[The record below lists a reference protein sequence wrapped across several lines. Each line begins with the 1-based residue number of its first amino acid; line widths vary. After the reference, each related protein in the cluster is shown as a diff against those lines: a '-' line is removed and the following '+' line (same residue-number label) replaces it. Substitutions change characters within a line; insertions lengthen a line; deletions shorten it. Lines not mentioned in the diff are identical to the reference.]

1 MSEVK
6 NKSEHQNN
14 SATPVQAP
22 KEASSLGETEYVDAR
37 ASTFQYIQLQAA
49 ADDQGKGNRIT
60 QLQSKASQFTTFSR
74 VAQLQAKRDSKM
86 SSAHPHVVQREENKT
101 GLPDSLKSGME
112 SISGF
117 SLDDVKVYRN
127 SDKPAQ
133 LQAYAYAQ
141 GTNIHLGP
149 GQEKHLPHE
158 LGHVVQQKQGV
169 VKATTQ
175 LKGKVSINDDEGLE
189 KEADL
194 LGNKALAFAGNENTT
209 LQKKAIPNINIAQLK
224 KWKDGHELAA
234 SDPDFK
240 QHRPRW
246 VEDVSPPAPAKQ
258 EPAPTPTPT
267 PAPADGGGVGVAPT
281 PPAPAPIP
289 TPAPTNEKTYSDEE
303 RKKVDASIEKI
314 KKESPN
320 IVSDNASELIGGI
333 GDGIKGETTQYTVI
347 KTDEETG
354 APVLDKE
361 GKPEGQDKELDGSN
375 VEEGDYDDAAKA
387 ADILASIGSSL
398 AFMIQL
404 KNLKNQWKGSDNLE
418 RAGLLSEVAE
428 SGMRVGA
435 SVSGAVEKSKEA
447 DKAGSGELAKQ
458 VGEGMG
464 LADGLSA
471 IKNGVQTIYK
481 IYEAYNQAKDA
492 AEFSQDEKTL
502 QKADILKGLVETAGK
517 TVSTIKGIFDILK
530 QGSGPLAAAVPGLG
544 AALSGVELAIGV
556 YEFIKARGIA
566 AEMKKMAEEAIAA
579 KEEENAEVYNHL
591 AKQNKDKATKLGV
604 TIGLDIV
611 SVVGNIL
618 ACIPEAGSQIAGLS
632 LKLIGSGGKALMNGI
647 LFLKQKLNDTAASNP
662 TSTIAQALGNADQS
676 TEKIAERNKKTI
688 DLIAASIEPSNPNI
702 AQELKA
708 KPKEAVKLK
717 ASIIKT
723 EALIKGAGTDPMAV
737 YRKVKES
744 TFDEGMAL
752 IYQNMPKS

>member
-60 QLQSKASQFTTFSR
+60 QLQSKASQFTTFSQ

-101 GLPDSLKSGME
+101 GLPDGLKSGME

-158 LGHVVQQKQGV
+158 LGHVVQQKQGR

-175 LKGKVSINDDEGLE
+175 LKGTVSINDNDGLE
-189 KEADL
+189 TEADL

-258 EPAPTPTPT
+258 EPAPAPAPTPAPGPADAGGLAPAPPVPVPATAPTPT
-267 PAPADGGGVGVAPT
+267 PAPT
-281 PPAPAPIP
+281 I
-289 TPAPTNEKTYSDEE
+289 EKTYSDAD
-303 RKKVDASIEKI
+303 RAKVDAEIARI
-314 KKESPN
+314 NKESPDL
-320 IVSDNASELIGGI
+320 ISDQASELIGSI
-333 GDGIKGETTQYTVI
+333 GDGIKAETTQYTV
-347 KTDEETG
+347 
-354 APVLDKE
+354 
-361 GKPEGQDKELDGSN
+361 KELVDG
-375 VEEGDYDDAAKA
+375 EEKEVTHNLDGTKEEARDPGDAEKA
-387 ADILASIGSSL
+387 AGILASIGSSV
-398 AFMIQL
+398 AFFVQVQ
-404 KNLKNQWKGSDNLE
+404 NLRTQWSGSSNWE
-418 RAGLLSEVAE
+418 KAGLASEVAE

-435 SVSGAVEKSKEA
+435 SVSSAVENSQEA

-481 IYEAYNQAKDA
+481 IYQAYNEAKDA
-492 AEFSQDEKTL
+492 AEYSQDEKNV
-502 QKADILKGLVETAGK
+502 QKAEILQGLIETAGK
-517 TVSTIKGIFDILK
+517 TVSTIKGIADMIG
-530 QGSGPLAAAVPGLG
+530 QGSGPLASAVPGLG
-544 AALSGVELAIGV
+544 AALSAVDLAIGI
-556 YEFIKARGIA
+556 YEFIKTRKIA

-579 KEEENAEVYNHL
+579 KDAKSAEVYNHL
-591 AKQNKDKATKLGV
+591 LKQNQDKVKKLGV
-604 TIGLDIV
+604 TIGLDFV
-611 SVVGNIL
+611 SVVGNIA
-618 ACIPEAGSQIAGLS
+618 ACIPEPNSQIAGLS
-632 LKLIGSGGKALMNGI
+632 LKIIAGGGKALMNAIMWG
-647 LFLKQKLNDTAASNP
+647 KQKLNNMAAENP
-662 TSTIAQALGNADQS
+662 TGTVAKLFGNADQS
-676 TEKIAERNKKTI
+676 SEKIAERNKKTV
-688 DLIAASIEPSNPNI
+688 DLIAESIEPSN
-702 AQELKA
+702 LKIEDV
-708 KPKEAVKLK
+708 KNDPKEALKLK
-717 ASIIKT
+717 ASVIKT

-737 YRKVKES
+737 YREMKGTSFEK
-744 TFDEGMAL
+744 GMAL

>member
-60 QLQSKASQFTTFSR
+60 QLQSKASQFTTFSQ

-101 GLPDSLKSGME
+101 GLPDGLKSGME

-158 LGHVVQQKQGV
+158 LGHVVQQKQGR

-175 LKGKVSINDDEGLE
+175 LKGTVSINDNDGLE
-189 KEADL
+189 TEADL

-258 EPAPTPTPT
+258 EPAPAPAPTPAPGPADAGGVAPAPPVPVPATAPTPT
-267 PAPADGGGVGVAPT
+267 PAPT
-281 PPAPAPIP
+281 I
-289 TPAPTNEKTYSDEE
+289 EKTYSDAD
-303 RKKVDASIEKI
+303 RAKVDAEIARI
-314 KKESPN
+314 NKESPDL
-320 IVSDNASELIGGI
+320 ISDQASELIGSI
-333 GDGIKGETTQYTVI
+333 GDGIKAETTQYTV
-347 KTDEETG
+347 
-354 APVLDKE
+354 
-361 GKPEGQDKELDGSN
+361 KELVDG
-375 VEEGDYDDAAKA
+375 EEKEVTHNLDGTKEEARDPGDAEKA
-387 ADILASIGSSL
+387 AGILASIGSSV
-398 AFMIQL
+398 AFFVQVQ
-404 KNLKNQWKGSDNLE
+404 NLRTQWSGSSNWE
-418 RAGLLSEVAE
+418 KAGLASEVAE

-435 SVSGAVEKSKEA
+435 SVSSAVENSQEA

-481 IYEAYNQAKDA
+481 IYQAYNEAKDA
-492 AEFSQDEKTL
+492 AEYSQDEKNV
-502 QKADILKGLVETAGK
+502 QKAEILQGLIETAGK
-517 TVSTIKGIFDILK
+517 TVSTIKGIADMIG
-530 QGSGPLAAAVPGLG
+530 QGSGPLASAVPGLG
-544 AALSGVELAIGV
+544 AALSAVDLAIGI
-556 YEFIKARGIA
+556 YEFIKTRKIA

-579 KEEENAEVYNHL
+579 KDAKSAEVYNHL
-591 AKQNKDKATKLGV
+591 LKQNQDKVKKLGV
-604 TIGLDIV
+604 TIGLDFV
-611 SVVGNIL
+611 SVVGNIA
-618 ACIPEAGSQIAGLS
+618 ACIPEPNSQIAGLS
-632 LKLIGSGGKALMNGI
+632 LKIIAGGGKALMNAIMWG
-647 LFLKQKLNDTAASNP
+647 KQKLNNMAAENP
-662 TSTIAQALGNADQS
+662 TGTVAKLFGNADQS
-676 TEKIAERNKKTI
+676 SEKIAERNKKTV
-688 DLIAASIEPSNPNI
+688 DLIAESIEPSN
-702 AQELKA
+702 LKIEDV
-708 KPKEAVKLK
+708 KNDPKEALKLK
-717 ASIIKT
+717 ASVIKT

-737 YRKVKES
+737 YREMKGTSFEK
-744 TFDEGMAL
+744 GMAL

>member
-101 GLPDSLKSGME
+101 GLPDGLKSGME

-158 LGHVVQQKQGV
+158 LGHVVQQKQGR

-175 LKGKVSINDDEGLE
+175 LKGTVSINDNDGLE
-189 KEADL
+189 TEADL

-209 LQKKAIPNINIAQLK
+209 LQKKAIPNKNIAQLK

-234 SDPDFK
+234 SDPGFK
-240 QHRPRW
+240 QHKPRW
-246 VEDVSPPAPAKQ
+246 IEDVSPPAPAKQ
-258 EPAPTPTPT
+258 EPAPTPTP
-267 PAPADGGGVGVAPT
+267 APADAGGVAPA

-289 TPAPTNEKTYSDEE
+289 TPAPTIEKTYSDAD
-303 RKKVDASIEKI
+303 RAKVDAEIARI
-314 KKESPN
+314 NKESPN
-320 IVSDNASELIGGI
+320 LISDQASEIIGSI
-333 GDGIKGETTQYTVI
+333 GDGIKAETTQYTV
-347 KTDEETG
+347 
-354 APVLDKE
+354 
-361 GKPEGQDKELDGSN
+361 KELVNGEEKEVTHNLDGTK
-375 VEEGDYDDAAKA
+375 EEARDPGDAEKA
-387 ADILASIGSSL
+387 AGILASIGSSV
-398 AFMIQL
+398 AFFVQVQ
-404 KNLKNQWKGSDNLE
+404 NLRTQWSGSSNWE
-418 RAGLLSEVAE
+418 KAGLASEVAE

-435 SVSGAVEKSKEA
+435 SVSSAVENSQEA

-481 IYEAYNQAKDA
+481 IYQAYNEAKEA
-492 AEFSQDEKTL
+492 AEYSQDEKNV
-502 QKADILKGLVETAGK
+502 QKAEILQGLIETAGK
-517 TVSTIKGIFDILK
+517 TVSTIKGIADMIG
-530 QGSGPLAAAVPGLG
+530 QGSGPLASAVPGLG
-544 AALSGVELAIGV
+544 AALSAVDLAIGI
-556 YEFIKARGIA
+556 YEFIKTRKIA

-579 KEEENAEVYNHL
+579 KDAKSAEVYNHL
-591 AKQNKDKATKLGV
+591 LKQNQDKVKKLGV
-604 TIGLDIV
+604 TIGLDFV
-611 SVVGNIL
+611 SVVGNIA
-618 ACIPEAGSQIAGLS
+618 ACIPEPNSQIAGLS
-632 LKLIGSGGKALMNGI
+632 LKIIAGGGKALMNAIMWG
-647 LFLKQKLNDTAASNP
+647 KQKLNNMAAENP
-662 TSTIAQALGNADQS
+662 TGTVAKLFGNADQS
-676 TEKIAERNKKTI
+676 SEKIAERNKKTV
-688 DLIAASIEPSNPNI
+688 DLIAESIEPSN
-702 AQELKA
+702 LKIEDV
-708 KPKEAVKLK
+708 KNDPKEALKLK
-717 ASIIKT
+717 ASVIKT
-723 EALIKGAGTDPMAV
+723 EALIKAAGTDPMAV
-737 YRKVKES
+737 YREMKGDSFEK
-744 TFDEGMAL
+744 GMKL

>member
-60 QLQSKASQFTTFSR
+60 QLQSKASQFTTFSQ

-101 GLPDSLKSGME
+101 GLPDGLKSGME

-158 LGHVVQQKQGV
+158 LGHVVQQKQGR

-175 LKGKVSINDDEGLE
+175 LKGTVSINDNDGLE
-189 KEADL
+189 TEADL

-258 EPAPTPTPT
+258 EPAPAPAPTPAPGPADAGGVAPTPPVPATAPTPT
-267 PAPADGGGVGVAPT
+267 PAPT
-281 PPAPAPIP
+281 I
-289 TPAPTNEKTYSDEE
+289 EKTYSDAD
-303 RKKVDASIEKI
+303 RAKVDAEIARI
-314 KKESPN
+314 NKESPDL
-320 IVSDNASELIGGI
+320 ISDQASELIGSI
-333 GDGIKGETTQYTVI
+333 GDGIKAETTQYTV
-347 KTDEETG
+347 
-354 APVLDKE
+354 
-361 GKPEGQDKELDGSN
+361 KELVDG
-375 VEEGDYDDAAKA
+375 EEKEVTHNLDGTKEEARDPGDAEKA
-387 ADILASIGSSL
+387 AGILASIGSSV
-398 AFMIQL
+398 AFFVQVQ
-404 KNLKNQWKGSDNLE
+404 NLRTQWSGSSNWE
-418 RAGLLSEVAE
+418 KAGLASEVAE

-435 SVSGAVEKSKEA
+435 SVSSAVENSQEA

-481 IYEAYNQAKDA
+481 IYQAYNEAKDA
-492 AEFSQDEKTL
+492 AEYSQDEKNV
-502 QKADILKGLVETAGK
+502 QKAEILQGLIETAGK
-517 TVSTIKGIFDILK
+517 TVSTIKGIADMIG
-530 QGSGPLAAAVPGLG
+530 QGSGPLASAVPGLG
-544 AALSGVELAIGV
+544 AALSAVDLAIGI
-556 YEFIKARGIA
+556 YEFIKTRKIA

-579 KEEENAEVYNHL
+579 KDAKSAEVYNHL
-591 AKQNKDKATKLGV
+591 LKQNQDKVKKLGV
-604 TIGLDIV
+604 TIGLDFV
-611 SVVGNIL
+611 SVVGNIA
-618 ACIPEAGSQIAGLS
+618 ACIPEPNSQIAGLS
-632 LKLIGSGGKALMNGI
+632 LKIIAGGGKALMNAIMWG
-647 LFLKQKLNDTAASNP
+647 KQKLNNMAAENP
-662 TSTIAQALGNADQS
+662 TGTVAKLFGNADQS
-676 TEKIAERNKKTI
+676 SEKIAERNKKTV
-688 DLIAASIEPSNPNI
+688 DLIAESIEPSN
-702 AQELKA
+702 LKIEDV
-708 KPKEAVKLK
+708 KNDPKEALKLK
-717 ASIIKT
+717 ASVIKT

-737 YRKVKES
+737 YREMKGTSFEK
-744 TFDEGMAL
+744 GMAL

>member
-37 ASTFQYIQLQAA
+37 ASTFQFIQLQAA
-49 ADDQGKGNRIT
+49 ADDKGKGNRIT
-60 QLQSKASQFTTFSR
+60 QLQSKSTQFTTFSR
-74 VAQLQAKRDSKM
+74 VAQLQAKRDSQM
-86 SSAHPHVVQREENKT
+86 SSARPTVVQRVENKT
-101 GLPDSLKSGME
+101 GLPDGLKSGME
-112 SISGF
+112 SISGL

-175 LKGKVSINDDEGLE
+175 LKGTVPINDNDGLE
-189 KEADL
+189 TEADL

-234 SDPDFK
+234 SDPGFK
-240 QHRPRW
+240 QHKPRW
-246 VEDVSPPAPAKQ
+246 IEDVSPPAPAKQ

-267 PAPADGGGVGVAPT
+267 PADAGGGGEVPAPPVAAPIVA
-281 PPAPAPIP
+281 PAPA
-289 TPAPTNEKTYSDEE
+289 EKTYSDADRE
-303 RKKVDASIEKI
+303 KVDAEIATI
-314 KKESPN
+314 KRESPN
-320 IVSDNASELIGGI
+320 IISDNASGVIGGI
-333 GDGIKGETTQYTVI
+333 GDGIKGETTQYTTT
-347 KTDEETG
+347 KLDENG
-354 APVLDKE
+354 NAILDE
-361 GKPEGQDKELDGSN
+361 NGDPEGETKNLDGSTA
-375 VEEGDYDDAAKA
+375 EDGDYDDAAKA
-387 ADILASIGSSL
+387 AGILASIGSSV
-398 AFMIQL
+398 AFFVQL
-404 KNLKNQWKGSDNLE
+404 QNLRTQWSGSSNWE
-418 RAGLLSEVAE
+418 KAGLMSEVAE

-435 SVSGAVEKSKEA
+435 SVSSTVEKSQEA
-447 DKAGSGELAKQ
+447 AEEGSGEIAKK

-481 IYEAYNQAKDA
+481 IYQAYNEAKDA
-492 AEFSQDEKTL
+492 AEYSQDEKNL

-517 TVSTIKGIFDILK
+517 TVSTIKGIYDIIK
-530 QGSGPLAAAVPGLG
+530 QGSGPLATAVPGLG

-556 YEFIKARGIA
+556 YEFIKTRGIA
-566 AEMKKMAEEAIAA
+566 AEMKKMAEDAIVA
-579 KEEENAEVYNHL
+579 KDKESAEVYNHL
-591 AKQNKDKATKLGV
+591 LKQNQDKVIKLGV
-604 TIGLDIV
+604 TIGLDFV

-618 ACIPEAGSQIAGLS
+618 ACIPEAGSQIAGMS
-632 LKLIGSGGKALMNGI
+632 LKLIGSGGKALMSGI
-647 LFLKQKLNDTAASNP
+647 LYLSQKLNDTAASNP
-662 TSTIAQALGNADQS
+662 TSKIAQKLGNADQS
-676 TEKIAERNKKTI
+676 TEKIAERNTKTV
-688 DLIAASIEPSNPNI
+688 DLIAKSIEPST
-702 AQELKA
+702 LKMEDIK
-708 KPKEAVKLK
+708 KPEEASKLK
-717 ASIIKT
+717 SSIIKT
-723 EALIKGAGTDPMAV
+723 EGLIKGAGTDPMAV
-737 YRKVKES
+737 YREIKREASFEK
-744 TFDEGMAL
+744 GMGL
-752 IYQNMPKS
+752 IYTNMPKS